1 MGGHALHLFTLQAE
15 PMPARPLRRFA
26 DMVAPDA
33 RSRAD
38 SVGGR
43 MQAAAMFQHLA
54 SDSLSVWYGRLRS
67 GSRSRRRMVR
77 GTIG

>member
-54 SDSLSVWYGRLRS
+54 SDSLSVGYGRLRS
-67 GSRSRRRMVR
+67 GSRSRRRMIG